1 MSYQERRGEL
11 PVTSRLLPRGLLRLL
26 WVLLGAGVLTFLLEA
41 TGPNRLRAWQIF
53 LVNWLFW
60 SGMAQG
66 GLVFAATYDVVRAK
80 WGGAVKHL
88 AQGLGAFLPV
98 SFVLFFLL
106 LAGRQVLFPWVN
118 QPIPEKQAWLNTPF
132 LFARDGI
139 GLSILYGLGF
149 AYLYYSLRV
158 DLGRSV
164 THRGDSLPRISA
176 LFSRGWRGLEEEQ
189 RRSRRAL
196 AILSPIFLFTYAT
209 VFSLIG
215 FDLVMALDP
224 SWYSTLFGAY
234 FFVSSFYLGLA
245 AIAIL
250 AVLAR
255 RRLGLEEQIGRKQF
269 HDLGKILF
277 GFCLVAGDFFWSQFV
292 VIWYGNLPEETPYL
306 ILRGYEMPWAP
317 LTWTV
322 LLVSFIIPFL
332 LLLSRRVKESPRTL
346 LPIALLILI
355 GMWIERYILVVPSL
369 WHRTG
374 LPLGWIELLITGG
387 FLAAVALSYSAFLS
401 AFPVPPVSGVSHRS
415 VSLPRSDEPGRSSYT
430 ER

>member
-41 TGPNRLRAWQIF
+41 TGPNRLRTWQIF
-53 LVNWLFW
+53 LVNFLFW

-66 GLVFAATYDVVRAK
+66 GLVFAATYDVVRAR
-80 WGGAVKHL
+80 WGGAVKRL

-98 SFVLFFLL
+98 SFLLFFLL

-118 QPIPEKQAWLNTPF
+118 QPIPGKRAWLNTPF

-139 GLSILYGLGF
+139 GLSILYGLGL
-149 AYLYYSLRV
+149 ASLYYSLRS
-158 DLGRSV
+158 DLGRAV
-164 THRGDSLPRISA
+164 THGGDSLPRISA
-176 LFSRGWRGLEEEQ
+176 LLTRGWRGLEEERGRSQ
-189 RRSRRAL
+189 RVLS
-196 AILSPIFLFTYAT
+196 ILLPILLFTYAT

-224 SWYSTLFGAY
+224 RWYSTLFGAY
-234 FFVSSFYLGLA
+234 FFMSSFYLGLA
-245 AIAIL
+245 AVAIL

-269 HDLGKILF
+269 HDLGTLLF
-277 GFCLVAGDFFWSQFV
+277 GFCLVTGDFFWSQFV
-292 VIWYGNLPEETPYL
+292 VMWYGNLPEETEYL

-346 LPIALLILI
+346 LAIALVILV
-355 GMWIERYILVVPSL
+355 GMWIERYSLVVPSL
-369 WHRTG
+369 WHRPG
-374 LPLGWIELLITGG
+374 LPFGWIELLITGG
-387 FLAAVALSYSAFLS
+387 FLAAVALSYSAVLS
-401 AFPVPPVSGVSHRS
+401 AFPFPPVSGAPHMGASHGPS
-415 VSLPRSDEPGRSSYT
+415 SLE
-430 ER
+430 